1 MRHGQREMN
10 RQMNISLGLQCFR
23 ERISSSVV
31 ERCGGGGI
39 QETKSW
45 LVGPPVFN
53 ILNAMNRR
61 LLKAYTTVY

>member
-31 ERCGGGGI
+31 ERCGGGG
-39 QETKSW
+39 
-45 LVGPPVFN
+45 GVFKK
-53 ILNAMNRR
+53 LNPG
-61 LLKAYTTVY
+61 L